1 MTKTM
6 LQRSKVYE
14 MMLPKTEKMKKGI
27 FYTNDIN
34 IIKYMLSNINV
45 LCGKILEPSCGS
57 GIFLF
62 LIIEEIIKQLKV
74 KNYSEFE
81 VLEYISNN
89 IYANDIDKN
98 AIMIAKTQIELL
110 LKPLINKVKL
120 KQEKFEF
127 RGINFTNYD
136 FVFEQEKFDCKFDL
150 IVGNPPFVTMY
161 GKRSKGMTEEKRKY
175 FNSFNFVKNK
185 KGNNKFNLN
194 MFFIE
199 NSLKLLKFNGILSF
213 ILDISFLEDAYIDLR
228 EYLLNHTKILNYT
241 HNINGFENVR
251 SGQIIL
257 NLENVQN
264 ENYTVNIFDY
274 LEKINKV
281 HHIEEWKTNKK
292 YKFSIPLDEIE
303 RDIINKIK
311 QYPKLDEMFENKS
324 LRTCCALTGRT
335 DDFITSLNIEE
346 NDNVFSYIEGSKG
359 LSGKFSKLTPFRN
372 IKYDYD
378 LQIKISDEFKE
389 ELGKKGIK
397 NKKRVTLGDRECYLK
412 PKIFI
417 RQSAKELIATY
428 TEDKI
433 MANNSIYILTNN
445 KRDDID
451 SKNKLKYVCALMNSN
466 LLTYYALKTEIIRSG
481 IGKIPQLKISDLKK
495 LPILILEEKFE
506 IIIKI
511 TEDLLANINY
521 EENFKK
527 LNNEVYNIY
536 SMTFEEINIIEGTII
551 NN

>member
-14 MMLPKTEKMKKGI
+14 MMLHKTEKRKKGI

-34 IIKYMLSNINV
+34 IIKYMMSNINV

-81 VLEYISNN
+81 ILEYISNN

-110 LKPLINKVKL
+110 LKPLINKVKF

-127 RGINFTNYD
+127 KGINFTNYD
-136 FVFEQEKFDCKFDL
+136 FVFEQKKFDCKFDL
-150 IVGNPPFVTMY
+150 IIGNPPFVTMY
-161 GKRSKGMTEEKRKY
+161 GKRSKGMTEEKRDY
-175 FNSFNFVKNK
+175 FNTFNFVKNK

-241 HNINGFENVR
+241 YNINGFENVG

-281 HHIEEWKTNKK
+281 YHIEEWKTNKK

-311 QYPKLDEMFENKS
+311 QYPKLDEIFENKS

-378 LQIKISDEFKE
+378 LQIKISDEFKA

>member
-1 MTKTM
+1 
-6 LQRSKVYE
+6 
-14 MMLPKTEKMKKGI
+14 MM
-27 FYTNDIN
+27 
-34 IIKYMLSNINV
+34 SNINV

-57 GIFLF
+57 GMFLF
-62 LIIEEIIKQLKV
+62 LIIEGIIKQLKV

-81 VLEYISNN
+81 ILEYISNN

-161 GKRSKGMTEEKRKY
+161 GKRSKGMTEEKREY
-175 FNSFNFVKNK
+175 FNTFNFVKNK

-241 HNINGFENVR
+241 YNINGFENVG

-281 HHIEEWKTNKK
+281 YHIEEWKTNKK

-311 QYPKLDEMFENKS
+311 QYPKLDEIFENKS

-378 LQIKISDEFKE
+378 LQIKISDEFKA

-511 TEDLLANINY
+511 AEDLLADINY

-536 SMTFEEINIIEGTII
+536 NMTIEEINIIEDAII